1 MNEPT
6 DDPMKAVWRGQPTEV
21 PTMPVA
27 YVRHRVNELD
37 KAFRIRNALEQ
48 GACVLA
54 LICCASLIVTAPD
67 LWIQIG
73 VALLF
78 LGVAYS
84 WVQWRRRVAAYR
96 PQASDSAPAGIV
108 FYRRELERKR
118 DIHRTIWRWYLLPM
132 LPGAAVVLPWN
143 FFGHPL
149 LRGTLIPWFT
159 LATVVVWTTIFLL
172 YERAKA
178 AQCQREIDALASL
191 EKDNNR

>member
-1 MNEPT
+1 
-6 DDPMKAVWRGQPTEV
+6 
-21 PTMPVA
+21 MPIA

-54 LICCASLIVTAPD
+54 LVWCAVVIATSSDVWLQVGITLLLLGIVYSL
-67 LWIQIG
+67 
-73 VALLF
+73 
-78 LGVAYS
+78 
-84 WVQWRRRVAAYR
+84 VQWRRRVAAHR
-96 PQASDSAPAGIV
+96 PQASDAASAGIV

-118 DIHRTIWRWYLLPM
+118 DIHRTLWRWYLLPM

-143 FFGHPL
+143 FFGHPEL
-149 LRGTLIPWFT
+149 KGTLIPWFA
-159 LATVVVWTTIFLL
+159 LATVVVWITIFLL

-191 EKDNNR
+191 EKEATS